1 MLKKRKKSPGARWER
16 FASNE
21 TRSVAASRERW
32 LFSKMVSI
40 WPRGESHGADESSR
54 DQNRKKKNAIELVP
68 PFRFERSDVSL
79 DCGWT
84 VLFLS
89 PGRPWKMPAILIPSK
104 PNRPRQISPLFSH
117 TYVHPRE
124 VGKEERSQ
132 SLIFLTGTDQ
142 FLSLSL
148 SLSFLSFKES
158 KTREYSSSRFE
169 TTKFRE

>member
-1 MLKKRKKSPGARWER
+1 MLKKKEKSPLARDER
-16 FASNE
+16 DLLR
-21 TRSVAASRERW
+21 TRHVPSRRVVSYW

-89 PGRPWKMPAILIPSK
+89 PGRPWKMPAILVPSK

-142 FLSLSL
+142 FLSLFLYL
-148 SLSFLSFKES
+148 SLS
-158 KTREYSSSRFE
+158 
-169 TTKFRE
+169 